1 MNLSRF
7 LKFSIFICFFSV
19 SLFASK
25 VTLTPSQEDYIKD
38 HQVIKVG
45 VGPDWAPFDFV
56 GDDGKYQG
64 IANDYLEY
72 ISKKTGLKFEL
83 IVDKWAN
90 NLKKIKDRDI
100 DLLDAVYKRAEREKF
115 MEFTH
120 SYMQILDYFY
130 IRSDLDVSSLEDLD
144 GKYVAMPK
152 GYAHGDIIRKDF
164 PNIKILEVETFS
176 DAIDAV
182 VEGRADMLFDTQL
195 ALSYKL
201 DKEGIR
207 NIIPFKSYREHG
219 LVDLYMASYKGNT
232 MLVSIIN
239 RALDEMSDEEHLAI
253 KDRWLHVG
261 VHDYT
266 LLYQI
271 AFVLLSV
278 IAGTAYWNRR
288 LSREIRHRK
297 HIEKALNDEKDNFQT
312 LFEKVSDG
320 NLIIQDTKF
329 VKANKAAL
337 EMLSVKNEKILL
349 ESKPQDWS
357 PKLQPDG
364 SNSHDKSLFYM
375 ERCLK
380 EGNVRFEWIHKDK
393 NGKEFWVDVGLT
405 RIIYQHKEAIYVV
418 WRDISKQKLLE
429 KKLLKAKEKA
439 DSANR
444 AKSEFLANMS
454 HEIRTPMN
462 AIIGFT
468 DLLSEQVE
476 QPKLKSY
483 VKTIQNSSNALLTII
498 NDILDLS
505 KIEAGKLEI
514 NKSPV
519 NICQVCEDVSSIFTM
534 SLQTKGIALIL
545 DIPQTMPPSLLLD
558 EVRIR
563 QILLNIIGNAV
574 KFTQDGYI
582 KLSIKV
588 YDIDEHKSK
597 LNIDFIVEDTGIGI
611 PKDQLQRIFNQ
622 FEQTEG
628 QDSRKFGGTGLGLS
642 ISQRLS
648 EMMGGKISVESELDV
663 GTTFTISFFNVDI
676 STIEVTTKKDEE
688 ISHDIVFEKA
698 KIMVVDDVEDNRD
711 LIIKNFED
719 TKVDVVSA
727 VDGFDAIEVYK
738 KEKPQLVLMDIRM
751 PNMDG
756 YTAAKKLKELD
767 EELPI
772 VALTAS
778 VMQDEY
784 ERVKLE
790 NFSDYLRKPV
800 LKSDIY
806 KVLSK
811 FLPHTN
817 KKKDITVKKDAQLI
831 VEPELVDKIVQN
843 LEEPYNMMLET
854 NSMEDITLFAKKVK
868 EFAEENGIESLKE
881 YSDTL
886 KNAVEIFDIIT
897 IQKLQNIFASL
908 VRKG

>member
-1 MNLSRF
+1 MNLSLF
-7 LKFSIFICFFSV
+7 LKYSLLFVLCTS

-25 VTLTPSQEDYIKD
+25 VALTPSQKDYIAHHKI
-38 HQVIKVG
+38 IKVG

-56 GDDGKYQG
+56 DDDGNYKG
-64 IANDYLEY
+64 IANDYLQY
-72 ISKKTGLKFEL
+72 ISKKTGLEFEL
-83 IVDKWAN
+83 IVDKWAD
-90 NLKKIKDRDI
+90 NLQKIKNKKI
-100 DLLDAVYKRAEREKF
+100 DLLDAVYKRPEREKF

-144 GKYVAMPK
+144 GKRVAMPR
-152 GYAHGDIIRKDF
+152 GYAHGDIIKKDF
-164 PNIKILEVETFS
+164 PKIKIVEVATFS
-176 DAIDAV
+176 EAVDAV
-182 VEGRADMLFDTQL
+182 VEGKADMLFDTQL

-201 DKEGIR
+201 EKEGIR
-207 NIIPFKSYREHG
+207 NIVPFKSYREHG

-239 RALDEMSDEEHLAI
+239 KALDEMSDEEHLAI
-253 KDRWLHVG
+253 KNRWLHLNIV
-261 VHDYT
+261 DYT

-278 IAGTAYWNRR
+278 IAATIYWNRK
-288 LSREIRHRK
+288 LSREIHRRK
-297 HIEKALNDEKDNFQT
+297 HIEKSLQDEKENFQV

-320 NLIIQDTKF
+320 NLIIQNGRF
-329 VKANKAAL
+329 VKVNQAAL
-337 EMLSVKNEKILL
+337 ELFKLDDERLL
-349 ESKPQDWS
+349 LASHPQDWS
-357 PKLQPDG
+357 PAKQPDG
-364 SNSHDKSLFYM
+364 TNSKERADAYM
-375 ERCLK
+375 QRCLK
-380 EGNVRFEWIHKDK
+380 EGNIRFEWVHKDS
-393 NGKEFWVDVGLT
+393 NEQEFWVDIGLT
-405 RIIYQHKEAIYVV
+405 KITYQHQEAIYVV
-418 WRDISKQKLLE
+418 LRDISKQKLLE
-429 KKLLKAKEKA
+429 QKLKKAKEKA

-483 VKTIQNSSNALLTII
+483 VQTIQNSSNALLTII

-514 NKSPV
+514 QKSPV

-534 SLQTKGIALIL
+534 SLQSKGVDLIL
-545 DIPQTMPPSLLLD
+545 DIPPTMPPSLLLD
-558 EVRIR
+558 EVRVR

-574 KFTQDGYI
+574 KFTQEGYI
-582 KLSIKV
+582 KLSIKA
-588 YDIDEHKSK
+588 YDIDEHRSK
-597 LNIDFIVEDTGIGI
+597 LNIDFKVEDTGIGI

-648 EMMGGKISVESELDV
+648 EMMGGKISVESELGV

-676 STIEVTTKKDEE
+676 STLDVVTQEQKKELPK
-688 ISHDIVFEKA
+688 IAFKKS
-698 KIMVVDDVEDNRD
+698 KIMVVDDVADNRD

-719 TKVDVVSA
+719 TEVEVVSA
-727 VDGFDAIEVYK
+727 VDGRDAIEVYK
-738 KEKPQLVLMDIRM
+738 KERPQLVLMDIRM

-756 YTAAKKLKELD
+756 YEAAQRLKELD
-767 EELPI
+767 AELPLI
-772 VALTAS
+772 ALTAS

-784 ERVKLE
+784 ERVKSE
-790 NFSDYLRKPV
+790 NFSGYLRKPV

-806 KVLSK
+806 AILCQ
-811 FLPHTN
+811 FLPYEE
-817 KKKDITVKKDAQLI
+817 IEEEEVVA
-831 VEPELVDKIVQN
+831 EVDSDSW
-843 LEEPYNMMLET
+843 LEEIQEVMQKELRTPYETMLQT
-854 NSMEDITLFAKKVK
+854 NSMEDIALFAKSVAK
-868 EFAEENGIESLKE
+868 FAQQRGVTPLAE
-881 YSDTL
+881 YAKALED
-886 KNAVEIFDIIT
+886 AVEIFDIAE
-897 IQKLQNIFASL
+897 IQKLQNRFGEYL
-908 VRKG
+908 